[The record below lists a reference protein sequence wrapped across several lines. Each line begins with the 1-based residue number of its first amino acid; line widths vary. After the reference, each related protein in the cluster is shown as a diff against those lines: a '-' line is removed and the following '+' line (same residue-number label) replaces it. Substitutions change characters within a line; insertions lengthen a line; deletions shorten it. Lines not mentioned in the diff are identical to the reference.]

1 MKAQIIDG
9 VLHADYDIVSTDVNR
24 HKMLRTS
31 RMFSIFEELAGDH
44 CNMVG
49 LGTDRTRDRGI
60 VWVLASEQVW
70 INRLPRYEEHVVLK
84 TWPSKTRM
92 GFFPRHYRVETADG
106 DILVESVSMWGLINY
121 QTRELINPDDYDIVV
136 NPVEIEDERKMKGGP
151 KPIDFTATD
160 HFKVP
165 FSYIDINGHLN
176 NARYF
181 DIIDDILPAAA
192 SGLEPTFIN
201 ARYGTEALEG
211 ADLAISWATDGT
223 NYYASIDDA
232 DANDGANHFKLRL
245 DF

>member
-9 VLHADYDIVSTDVNR
+9 VLNAEYDIVSTDVNR

-70 INRLPRYEEHVVLK
+70 INRLPRYEEHVILK

-92 GFFPRHYRVETADG
+92 GFFPRHYRIETADG

-121 QTRELINPDDYDIVV
+121 DDYDIVV
-136 NPVEIEDERKMKGGP
+136 NPVEIEGERKMKGGP

-192 SGLEPTFIN
+192 SGLEPSYIN
-201 ARYGTEALEG
+201 ARYGSEALEG
-211 ADLAISWATDGT
+211 ADLAVSWGTDGT

-232 DANDGANHFKLRL
+232 DANDGANHFKIRIEM
-245 DF
+245 